1 MKERF
6 TKFID
11 TIIALDKGDHTLT
24 DQQWMKKQK
33 WIFALKLFWVIVLVA
48 TFLLTINV
56 SVSYFVYFF
65 YFVSVLYILFL
76 LLTVVC
82 FSKSSTRFEEWFQQT
97 KLYQLY
103 VADYRETKSIARIRK
118 KKIIVYI
125 YILMAISI
133 YLAPILAVKIGL
145 GALTVFITYYLFWV
159 IPDKK

>member
-56 SVSYFVYFF
+56 SVSYFVYLF
-65 YFVSVLYILFL
+65 YFVSVLYIL
-76 LLTVVC
+76 
-82 FSKSSTRFEEWFQQT
+82 T
-97 KLYQLY
+97 K
-103 VADYRETKSIARIRK
+103 
-118 KKIIVYI
+118 
-125 YILMAISI
+125 ILE
-133 YLAPILAVKIGL
+133 
-145 GALTVFITYYLFWV
+145 VFINRRVAQLAEEE
-159 IPDKK
+159 

>member
-56 SVSYFVYFF
+56 SVSYFVYFC
-65 YFVSVLYILFL
+65 YFVSVLYIL
-76 LLTVVC
+76 
-82 FSKSSTRFEEWFQQT
+82 T
-97 KLYQLY
+97 K
-103 VADYRETKSIARIRK
+103 
-118 KKIIVYI
+118 
-125 YILMAISI
+125 ILE
-133 YLAPILAVKIGL
+133 
-145 GALTVFITYYLFWV
+145 VFINRRVAQLAEEE
-159 IPDKK
+159 

>member
-65 YFVSVLYILFL
+65 YFVSVLYILTKILEIFINRRVAQL
-76 LLTVVC
+76 A
-82 FSKSSTRFEEWFQQT
+82 EE
-97 KLYQLY
+97 
-103 VADYRETKSIARIRK
+103 E
-118 KKIIVYI
+118 
-125 YILMAISI
+125 
-133 YLAPILAVKIGL
+133 
-145 GALTVFITYYLFWV
+145 
-159 IPDKK
+159 

>member
-48 TFLLTINV
+48 TFILTINV

-65 YFVSVLYILFL
+65 YFVSVLYIL
-76 LLTVVC
+76 
-82 FSKSSTRFEEWFQQT
+82 T
-97 KLYQLY
+97 K
-103 VADYRETKSIARIRK
+103 
-118 KKIIVYI
+118 
-125 YILMAISI
+125 ILE
-133 YLAPILAVKIGL
+133 
-145 GALTVFITYYLFWV
+145 VFINRRVAQLAEEE
-159 IPDKK
+159 